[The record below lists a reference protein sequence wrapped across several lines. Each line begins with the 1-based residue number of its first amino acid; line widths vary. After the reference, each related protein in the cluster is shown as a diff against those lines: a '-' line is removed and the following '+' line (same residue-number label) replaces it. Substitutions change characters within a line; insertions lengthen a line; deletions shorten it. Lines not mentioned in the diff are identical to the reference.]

1 MLVTKDWHR
10 CTQVRN
16 LFRKQ
21 RFRVGDVSYAFWIL
35 VPNNYYSWC
44 LNPQTAASTK
54 RAPPLALTPV
64 MNGGQPADRH
74 RQSEF
79 PRNWFYDQVCCYL
92 HIGRPFH
99 KCQCSVPA
107 LSFVCLRIYE
117 GTDAIRRPQSALFMQ
132 WRVKSVMYLYVSM
145 PQRPQLFMFVIGSFM
160 LFWN

>member
-1 MLVTKDWHR
+1 MLVTKDLHR

-21 RFRVGDVSYAFWIL
+21 RFRIGDVSYAFWIL
-35 VPNNYYSWC
+35 VPNNYYSWW

-79 PRNWFYDQVCCYL
+79 PRNWFYDQVCYL

-107 LSFVCLRIYE
+107 LSFLCLRIYE
-117 GTDAIRRPQSALFMQ
+117 CTDAIRRLQSALFMQ
-132 WRVKSVMYLYVSM
+132 WRVKSVMYLNVSM
-145 PQRPQLFMFVIGSFM
+145 PLRPHLFF
-160 LFWN
+160 